1 MIAGCGCD
9 TPAKSALLLF
19 APVAQQLAIAA
30 THQRNAAL
38 DQANGAIAEI
48 VGFPGTLGDA
58 LLTEQHFGDRTI
70 GTAVHA
76 PIERTNR
83 QNQAFAALRR

>member
-1 MIAGCGCD
+1 MIRGCVCD

-19 APVAQQLAIAA
+19 APITQQLAITA

-38 DQANGAIAEI
+38 DQANGAVAEV

-58 LLTEQHFGDRTI
+58 LLAEQYFGDPTI

-83 QNQAFAALRR
+83 QNQTFTALRR